1 MDPRLEALT
10 CWLSE
15 VLGGGWSGLR
25 VASSDASFRRYFR
38 FDHQGQTRIVMDAP
52 PDTEDCSS
60 FIEVSARLSA
70 AGVHVPGVL
79 ASDLPQGFLLLTDLG
94 DRLYLHELSATNA
107 DRLYGDAIDR
117 LLTMQCKTEIAG
129 LPHYDARVLLQE
141 LELFRTW
148 MLAKE
153 LQIELSPSQNQHLD
167 VIFSILVESALL
179 QPQVFVHRD
188 YHSRNLMV
196 TAVDNPG
203 ILDFQGAVV
212 GPVSYDLV
220 SLLRDCYIRWP
231 LSQVRS
237 WVLRYLDLAR
247 RSGTLRAIG
256 AAEFMKW
263 FDFMGLQRHLKACGI
278 FARLSHRDGKRGYL
292 KDIPRT
298 LGYISEVSSDYPELE
313 PLARIVSDRVTPAVR
328 GRYP

>member
-1 MDPRLEALT
+1 
-10 CWLSE
+10 LSA
-15 VLGGGWSGLR
+15 
-25 VASSDASFRRYFR
+25 ASSDASFRRYFR
-38 FDHQGQTRIVMDAP
+38 LDYQGQTRIAMDAP
-52 PDTEDCSS
+52 PDSEDCGP
-60 FIEVSARLSA
+60 FVDVSKRLSA
-70 AGVHVPGVL
+70 AGVHVPRVL
-79 ASDLPQGFLLLTDLG
+79 ASDLRQGFLLLTDLG
-94 DRLYLHELSATNA
+94 DRPYLHELSATNA
-107 DRLYGDAIDR
+107 ERLYGDAIDR
-117 LLTMQCKTEIAG
+117 LITMQSKTEVAG
-129 LPHYDARVLLQE
+129 LPHYDGRMLLHE

-167 VIFSILVESALL
+167 VIFSGLVESALL

-203 ILDFQGAVV
+203 VLDFQGAVV

-231 LSQVRS
+231 PSQVQS
-237 WVLRYLDLAR
+237 WVLRYLELAGR
-247 RSGTLRAIG
+247 TEPLRPVG
-256 AAEFMKW
+256 AGEFMRW
-263 FDFMGLQRHLKACGI
+263 FDLMGLQRHLKACGI
-278 FARLSHRDGKRGYL
+278 FARLWHRDGKKSYL

-313 PLARIVSDRVTPAVR
+313 PLARIVRDQVAPAIQ
-328 GRYP
+328 GRYA